1 MQLSVHNLSGEV
13 VSQAEVDD
21 LVFGIEPNL
30 AVMHQ
35 ALLRQQANARTG
47 THNTLTRAHVSGGGR
62 KPYRQKGTGHARQ
75 GSIRSP
81 QFKGGGV
88 VFGPHPRSYK
98 QAMPRKMRRLAV
110 RSALSQKVQEQRLF
124 ILSGLA
130 DIEPRTKA
138 LAVTLAAINVE
149 SVLIATQGRSESIQR
164 AAGNLPRVRTIQA
177 DNLGVEDILKYDCV
191 ILDAA
196 AVESMQAVLL
206 DRGRGAGPIQRK
218 EPAQS
223 EGTSFA
229 VSTRTSA
236 SGGEGE

>member
-1 MQLSVHNLSGEV
+1 MQLPVHNLSGEV
-13 VSQAEVDD
+13 VAQTEVDD

-47 THNTLTRAHVSGGGR
+47 THNTLTRANVSGGGK

-81 QFKGGGV
+81 QYKGGGV

-130 DIEPRTKA
+130 ELEPRTKA
-138 LAVTLAAINVE
+138 LAATLAAMNAE
-149 SVLIATQGRSESIQR
+149 SVLIATQGRSDPVQR
-164 AAGNLPRVRTIQA
+164 AASNLPRVRAIQA
-177 DNLGVEDILKYDCV
+177 ENLGVEDMLKYDWV
-191 ILDAA
+191 VLDADA
-196 AVESMQAVLL
+196 IEPMQTVLL
-206 DRGRGAGPIQRK
+206 DRGRGAGPIER
-218 EPAQS
+218 EESAQL
-223 EGTSFA
+223 ETTSFA
-229 VSTRTSA
+229 VAPRASA
-236 SGGEGE
+236 PGGEAQ